1 MGLTFYSNGYYWVF
15 YFDGTNYG
23 FRTSTTGSSW
33 SSETTIATSCSVSA
47 GTMSFYLSG
56 STVYRACWNGGD
68 FYVDTGILGSGTISW
83 GTETGIAAKQSTAS
97 PSSIST
103 TVDSSGNWWVSFG
116 SQSGTSEYI
125 EVWTC
130 ASSCL
135 TSTNWS
141 SSEDL
146 SDGTTNGWS
155 TQVLSL
161 TSGKLALVA
170 GNPNGESYLQVQ
182 TYSGS
187 AWSGSGLV
195 DSANTDYQWMGSCA
209 TISDT
214 VYCVTA
220 DDVGD
225 GLMFLSVAYST
236 SPSWSS
242 ESEISSQCSGVGQP
256 WSSIASDGSSH
267 LGVYFLCQGS
277 TSTYYMTS
285 SNSGSSWSSLVTD
298 SNGGETSAS
307 RVSCSFATDAN
318 GDMQCVWTSGSSS
331 PYNVRFADV
340 TVFTLSDV
348 PSVAQTKNCAVTT
361 AATSGTCAFASN
373 VPTGDIVAVGV
384 VTSSSAD
391 TVSTV
396 TDSASN
402 TYAKV
407 ASVATQSISDAELWK
422 SCITTAGTLT
432 VTVTVSASST
442 FDIILYDVSSSHCR
456 TMLSSTGTST
466 GATASAVT
474 SYSPPKNSMII
485 GVLGS
490 ACVSTCAVTAG
501 SGYTLDNNVAV
512 GSTQASSESKLEAS
526 TSETTPLSM
535 NASSAYNEV
544 SMQVPPTEFSNT
556 FKASY
561 PDGSPSTGAP
571 AFCLQNG
578 VLATLGDLTTAGVS
592 GYCDYGSVA
601 YAQAFAPGGSSTQQY
616 SAIPLTQGLVGSW
629 LTGLPSSLAGS
640 TCTGATVYDLSH
652 NNDTATCYNS
662 PSIVSEGSSG
672 AVQFSSDSS
681 QYIGSSNPATAS
693 SNGYFALWWKNDGNS
708 IGAGS
713 PAWGV
718 ISSHTAGINS
728 GYAVFFVHP
737 SGSTN
742 MQLQQFA
749 GSGCS
754 NVNLYLNGTLATENS
769 GTILYEPVSSFGSK
783 SYVTFTWVGCSDT
796 TGYSPYN
803 WLLGGY
809 EWISFSGGGSS
820 PHLFSNSTIW
830 DFTTGSYALSASE
843 AAELYAQTS
852 QQTMQHQ
859 ITSPSNTYTFDYY
872 HQYAEAPYYTAIS
885 ATPSGNALNY
895 YYSSLGQSLT
905 DTMGTSSATIWAD
918 ATTVTVGDHYVSS
931 GERYSSNANT
941 TLSAADTSG
950 PDVSVYHQYAAT
962 SSYSG
967 TVATGGAP
975 SLACQRYG
983 SPSSDALTTTASV
996 KWVDS
1001 GCAFSITKPS
1011 ADFPS
1016 TGTRY
1021 ETNYANGTIS
1031 AATTIDPAF
1040 YQQFYVTPGTGISK
1054 LTGTEFGSPMTYTAP
1069 GWLDSGTSV
1078 TSDGTASCAFT
1089 VSGPSWDYQFGGST
1103 LQAWLNTTGSSFGD
1117 YTSSSHPYVTFDAAH
1132 VSATV
1137 CVPSSSGLSVT
1148 GVTDD
1153 GSPVAYSWV
1162 SPLVTFKGDSVF
1174 EVQLS
1179 GSGSSS
1185 PSGSPP
1191 SSGSPSGSSPLPP
1204 PSTVVSA
1211 APDYLGYGLV
1221 LIAAIIVG
1229 VLALQRFEQGPL
1241 YSVARKKGKGLARGV
1256 KRRRTLRLGRKE
1268 D

>member
-616 SAIPLTQGLVGSW
+616 SAIPLTQGLVGYW
-629 LTGLPSSLAGS
+629 PLQEGS
-640 TCTGATVYDLSH
+640 GTSAFDLSH
-652 NNDTATCYNS
+652 NNNTGTLVNS
-662 PSIVSEGSSG
+662 PTWSSTG
-672 AVQFSSDSS
+672 GPFAGTGYLNFSADKS
-681 QYIGSSNPATAS
+681 QYVSVPAS
-693 SNGYFALWWKNDGNS
+693 S
-708 IGAGS
+708 
-713 PAWGV
+713 
-718 ISSHTAGINS
+718 
-728 GYAVFFVHP
+728 
-737 SGSTN
+737 
-742 MQLQQFA
+742 
-749 GSGCS
+749 
-754 NVNLYLNGTLATENS
+754 
-769 GTILYEPVSSFGSK
+769 
-783 SYVTFTWVGCSDT
+783 SY
-796 TGYSPYN
+796 
-803 WLLGGY
+803 
-809 EWISFSGGGSS
+809 
-820 PHLFSNSTIW
+820 
-830 DFTTGSYALSASE
+830 
-843 AAELYAQTS
+843 
-852 QQTMQHQ
+852 
-859 ITSPSNTYTFDYY
+859 
-872 HQYAEAPYYTAIS
+872 
-885 ATPSGNALNY
+885 
-895 YYSSLGQSLT
+895 
-905 DTMGTSSATIWAD
+905 
-918 ATTVTVGDHYVSS
+918 
-931 GERYSSNANT
+931 
-941 TLSAADTSG
+941 
-950 PDVSVYHQYAAT
+950 
-962 SSYSG
+962 
-967 TVATGGAP
+967 
-975 SLACQRYG
+975 
-983 SPSSDALTTTASV
+983 DALTSFTIVAWVSLNSNPSGDPSV
-996 KWVDS
+996 FAD
-1001 GCAFSITKPS
+1001 GGS
-1011 ADFPS
+1011 ADGYFLRIYSLQVIDIGIGTGSTYSEDSTCIPGGS
-1016 TGTRY
+1016 LSVGSWGFVAFTLSGTTGTCY
-1021 ETNYANGTIS
+1021 IGTTS
-1031 AATTIDPAF
+1031 AQTTF
-1040 YQQFYVTPGTGISK
+1040 
-1054 LTGTEFGSPMTYTAP
+1054 
-1069 GWLDSGTSV
+1069 SGTP
-1078 TSDGTASCAFT
+1078 AS
-1089 VSGPSWDYQFGGST
+1089 Y
-1103 LQAWLNTTGSSFGD
+1103 TG
-1117 YTSSSHPYVTFDAAH
+1117 A
-1132 VSATV
+1132 
-1137 CVPSSSGLSVT
+1137 
-1148 GVTDD
+1148 
-1153 GSPVAYSWV
+1153 
-1162 SPLVTFKGDSVF
+1162 
-1174 EVQLS
+1174 
-1179 GSGSSS
+1179 
-1185 PSGSPP
+1185 
-1191 SSGSPSGSSPLPP
+1191 
-1204 PSTVVSA
+1204 
-1211 APDYLGYGLV
+1211 
-1221 LIAAIIVG
+1221 AAI
-1229 VLALQRFEQGPL
+1229 
-1241 YSVARKKGKGLARGV
+1241 
-1256 KRRRTLRLGRKE
+1256 GRW
-1268 D
+1268 